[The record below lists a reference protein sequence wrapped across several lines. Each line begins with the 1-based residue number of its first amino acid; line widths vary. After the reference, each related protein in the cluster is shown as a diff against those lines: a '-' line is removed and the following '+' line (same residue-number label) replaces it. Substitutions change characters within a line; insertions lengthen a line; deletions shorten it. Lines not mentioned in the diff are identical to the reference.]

1 MAFTT
6 HLLVVA
12 NRTVDSPE
20 LLDALRLRAE
30 SGPIHVTMLAP
41 STYAERAEAQRRMQ
55 RAAANLEAA
64 GIESEAMLGDAD
76 PIVAV
81 QEAWDP
87 GRYDEVVVST
97 LAVGASRWL
106 QIDLPHRVA
115 KLTDCQVR
123 HVVGARAPARAG
135 APAAPARAP
144 ADARA
149 RRVAHALGDA
159 LRRHLSPV
167 RPRGTPSG
175 ACSGRGRR
183 GARGPRGAPRARRRP
198 RRRARRG

>member
-30 SGPIHVTMLAP
+30 AGPIHVTMLAP
-41 STYAERAEAQRRMQ
+41 CAYAERTEAQRRLQ
-55 RAAANLEAA
+55 RAAAHLESA
-64 GIESEAMLGDAD
+64 GIASEMMLGDAD

-81 QEAWDP
+81 QEAWNP

-97 LAVGASRWL
+97 LTEGASRWL

-115 KLTDCQVR
+115 RLTDCQVR
-123 HVVGARAPARAG
+123 HVAV
-135 APAAPARAP
+135 
-144 ADARA
+144 
-149 RRVAHALGDA
+149 
-159 LRRHLSPV
+159 PV
-167 RPRGTPSG
+167 RHVEQRPP
-175 ACSGRGRR
+175 
-183 GARGPRGAPRARRRP
+183 APPPP
-198 RRRARRG
+198 RRSMLESALSLMRSATRSRAA

>member
-30 SGPIHVTMLAP
+30 AGPLHVTMLAP
-41 STYAERAEAQRRMQ
+41 CTYAERVQAQDRLQ
-55 RAAANLEAA
+55 RAAAHLEAA

-81 QEAWDP
+81 QEAWNP

-97 LAVGASRWL
+97 LAAGSSQWL

-123 HVVGARAPARAG
+123 HVAVPARRPAPAR
-135 APAAPARAP
+135 PQSPPERRP
-144 ADARA
+144 MLE
-149 RRVAHALGDA
+149 RVASLMRSGS
-159 LRRHLSPV
+159 R
-167 RPRGTPSG
+167 SG
-175 ACSGRGRR
+175 AT
-183 GARGPRGAPRARRRP
+183 
-198 RRRARRG
+198 

>member
-41 STYAERAEAQRRMQ
+41 STYAERAEVQRRME
-55 RAAANLEAA
+55 RAAAHLDAA
-64 GIESEAMLGDAD
+64 GVDSEAMVGDAD

-123 HVVGARAPARAG
+123 HVSVPERRSAPARAQ
-135 APAAPARAP
+135 PPPERRP
-144 ADARA
+144 MLE
-149 RRVAHALGDA
+149 RVASLMRSGTRSDA
-159 LRRHLSPV
+159 
-167 RPRGTPSG
+167 T
-175 ACSGRGRR
+175 
-183 GARGPRGAPRARRRP
+183 
-198 RRRARRG
+198 

>member
-6 HLLVVA
+6 HLLVVG

-20 LLDALRLRAE
+20 LLDALRSRAE
-30 SGPIHVTMLAP
+30 AGPLHVTMLAP
-41 STYAERAEAQRRMQ
+41 CMYAERAEAQRRLE
-55 RAAANLEAA
+55 RAAAHLEAV

-97 LAVGASRWL
+97 LAEGASRWL

-115 KLTDCQVR
+115 RLTDCQVR
-123 HVVGARAPARAG
+123 HVSVPERRPAPSR
-135 APAAPARAP
+135 PQPVPERRP
-144 ADARA
+144 MLE
-149 RRVAHALGDA
+149 RVASLMRSGS
-159 LRRHLSPV
+159 R
-167 RPRGTPSG
+167 SG
-175 ACSGRGRR
+175 AT
-183 GARGPRGAPRARRRP
+183 
-198 RRRARRG
+198 

>member
-20 LLDALRLRAE
+20 LLDALRTRAE
-30 SGPIHVTMLAP
+30 SGPIHVMMLAP
-41 STYAERAEAQRRMQ
+41 TTYAERAEAQRRLDS
-55 RAAANLEAA
+55 AAASLEAA
-64 GIESEAMLGDAD
+64 GIESEGALADAD

-97 LAVGASRWL
+97 LTEGASRWL

-123 HVVGARAPARAG
+123 HVSVPVRRSAPPTTQ
-135 APAAPARAP
+135 APPERRP
-144 ADARA
+144 MLE
-149 RRVAHALGDA
+149 RVASLM
-159 LRRHLSPV
+159 RS
-167 RPRGTPSG
+167 GTRSG
-175 ACSGRGRR
+175 AT
-183 GARGPRGAPRARRRP
+183 
-198 RRRARRG
+198 

>member
-20 LLDALRLRAE
+20 LLDALAQRAQQG
-30 SGPIHVTMLAP
+30 SIHVSLLAP
-41 STYAERAEAQRRMQ
+41 TPWSERENAQRRLK
-55 RAAANLEAA
+55 AAVDGLAA
-64 GIESEAMLGDAD
+64 IGVPARGALGDAD

-97 LAVGASRWL
+97 LTEGASRWL

-115 KLTDCQVR
+115 RLTDCQVR
-123 HVVGARAPARAG
+123 HVAVPVRRLTERAAMPPPARR
-135 APAAPARAP
+135 PMLE
-144 ADARA
+144 
-149 RRVAHALGDA
+149 RVASLMRSGS
-159 LRRHLSPV
+159 R
-167 RPRGTPSG
+167 SG
-175 ACSGRGRR
+175 AT
-183 GARGPRGAPRARRRP
+183 
-198 RRRARRG
+198 

>member
-20 LLDALRLRAE
+20 LLNALRLRAE
-30 SGPIHVTMLAP
+30 DGPLHVTMLAP
-41 STYAERAEAQRRMQ
+41 STYAERAQAQRRLE
-55 RAAANLEAA
+55 RAGATLEAA
-64 GIESEAMLGDAD
+64 GIQAEAMLGDAD

-81 QEAWDP
+81 QEAWNP

-97 LAVGASRWL
+97 LAAGASQWL

-123 HVVGARAPARAG
+123 HVAVQVRRPAPSR
-135 APAAPARAP
+135 PQPPPEHRP
-144 ADARA
+144 LLE
-149 RRVAHALGDA
+149 RVASLMRSGS
-159 LRRHLSPV
+159 R
-167 RPRGTPSG
+167 SG
-175 ACSGRGRR
+175 AT
-183 GARGPRGAPRARRRP
+183 
-198 RRRARRG
+198 

>member
-20 LLDALRLRAE
+20 LLDALRKRAE

-41 STYAERAEAQRRMQ
+41 STYAERTEAQRRLDS
-55 RAAANLEAA
+55 AAANLETA
-64 GIESEAMLGDAD
+64 GIESAGMLGDAD

-97 LAVGASRWL
+97 LAEGASRWL

-115 KLTDCQVR
+115 KLTDCPVR
-123 HVVGARAPARAG
+123 HVSVPERRPAPPTTQGPPERR
-135 APAAPARAP
+135 PMLE
-144 ADARA
+144 
-149 RRVAHALGDA
+149 RVASLMRSGTRSDA
-159 LRRHLSPV
+159 
-167 RPRGTPSG
+167 T
-175 ACSGRGRR
+175 
-183 GARGPRGAPRARRRP
+183 
-198 RRRARRG
+198 

>member
-20 LLDALRLRAE
+20 LLDAIRMRAE

-41 STYAERAEAQRRMQ
+41 SAYAERAEAQRRLDS
-55 RAAANLEAA
+55 AAASLEAD
-64 GIESEAMLGDAD
+64 GIDSEGMLGDAD

-97 LAVGASRWL
+97 LAEGASRWL

-123 HVVGARAPARAG
+123 HVSVPERRPAPPRTE
-135 APAAPARAP
+135 PPPERRP
-144 ADARA
+144 MLE
-149 RRVAHALGDA
+149 RVASLM
-159 LRRHLSPV
+159 RS
-167 RPRGTPSG
+167 GTRSG
-175 ACSGRGRR
+175 A
-183 GARGPRGAPRARRRP
+183 A
-198 RRRARRG
+198 

>member
-20 LLDALRLRAE
+20 LMDALRLRAE
-30 SGPIHVTMLAP
+30 AGPIHVTMLAP
-41 STYAERAEAQRRMQ
+41 SAYTERAEVQRRLE
-55 RAAANLEAA
+55 RAAAHLEVA
-64 GIESEAMLGDAD
+64 GVESEAMLGDAD

-81 QEAWDP
+81 QEAWNP

-97 LAVGASRWL
+97 LAAGSSQWL

-123 HVVGARAPARAG
+123 HVAVPVRR
-135 APAAPARAP
+135 AAPPRP
-144 ADARA
+144 QPPPER
-149 RRVAHALGDA
+149 RPMLERVASLMRSGS
-159 LRRHLSPV
+159 R
-167 RPRGTPSG
+167 SG
-175 ACSGRGRR
+175 AT
-183 GARGPRGAPRARRRP
+183 
-198 RRRARRG
+198 

>member
-41 STYAERAEAQRRMQ
+41 STYAERAEVQRRME
-55 RAAANLEAA
+55 RAAAHLDAA
-64 GIESEAMLGDAD
+64 GVESEAMVGDAD

-115 KLTDCQVR
+115 RLTDCQVR
-123 HVVGARAPARAG
+123 HVSVPERRPAPTSAQ
-135 APAAPARAP
+135 APPERRP
-144 ADARA
+144 MLE
-149 RRVAHALGDA
+149 RVASLMRSGTRSDA
-159 LRRHLSPV
+159 
-167 RPRGTPSG
+167 T
-175 ACSGRGRR
+175 
-183 GARGPRGAPRARRRP
+183 
-198 RRRARRG
+198 

>member
-20 LLDALRLRAE
+20 LLAALRSRAE

-41 STYAERAEAQRRMQ
+41 SAYAERAEVQRRLQ
-55 RAAANLEAA
+55 RSAAHLEAA
-64 GIESEAMLGDAD
+64 GIESEALLGDAD

-81 QEAWDP
+81 QEAWNP

-97 LAVGASRWL
+97 LTVGASRWL

-123 HVVGARAPARAG
+123 HVAVPERPPAPSHPQPPPERR
-135 APAAPARAP
+135 PMLE
-144 ADARA
+144 
-149 RRVAHALGDA
+149 RVASLMRSGSRSDA
-159 LRRHLSPV
+159 
-167 RPRGTPSG
+167 T
-175 ACSGRGRR
+175 
-183 GARGPRGAPRARRRP
+183 
-198 RRRARRG
+198 

>member
-41 STYAERAEAQRRMQ
+41 STYAERAEVQRRME
-55 RAAANLEAA
+55 RAAAHLDAA
-64 GIESEAMLGDAD
+64 GVDSEAMVGDAD

-115 KLTDCQVR
+115 RLTDCQVR
-123 HVVGARAPARAG
+123 HVSVPERRPAPTSAQ
-135 APAAPARAP
+135 APPERRP
-144 ADARA
+144 MLE
-149 RRVAHALGDA
+149 RVASLM
-159 LRRHLSPV
+159 RS
-167 RPRGTPSG
+167 GTRSDPT
-175 ACSGRGRR
+175 
-183 GARGPRGAPRARRRP
+183 
-198 RRRARRG
+198 